1 MGVGCS
7 PTRPSLRASATPDI
21 VPIYH
26 SPFTIYYLHV
36 MAVLKKIRSRLFSA
50 GAGEVEEAGADGAV
64 KAAGAQARY
73 DVRPLTVAQLDECWR
88 LDLRCFVDGE
98 AYSRETF
105 EYLLTSAE
113 SVSYR
118 AVTPDG
124 MMVGF
129 IVGIVEPNH
138 TGHITTLGVA
148 PEHRRRG
155 IAQRMLLKV
164 EEGFRRR
171 GVRITRLEVRSVNS
185 GAQDLY
191 QKLGFAVTQRL
202 PRYYSNGGD
211 GLLMIKSLV

>member
-1 MGVGCS
+1 
-7 PTRPSLRASATPDI
+7 
-21 VPIYH
+21 
-26 SPFTIYYLHV
+26 

-50 GAGEVEEAGADGAV
+50 GAGEGEEAGADGAV
-64 KAAGAQARY
+64 RAAGAQARY

-88 LDLRCFVDGE
+88 LDLRCFIDGE

-105 EYLLTSAE
+105 EYLLTSPE

-118 AVTPDG
+118 AVTPEG
-124 MMVGF
+124 AMVGF
-129 IVGIVEPNH
+129 IVGLVEPDF

-155 IAQRMLLKV
+155 IAHRMLVKA
-164 EEGFRRR
+164 EDGFRRR
-171 GVRITRLEVRSVNS
+171 NVRIVRLEVRSVNL

-191 QKLGFAVTQRL
+191 RRHGYTVTQRLYAGLGYVVTQRL

-211 GLLMIKSLV
+211 GLLMVKSIV

>member
-1 MGVGCS
+1 
-7 PTRPSLRASATPDI
+7 
-21 VPIYH
+21 
-26 SPFTIYYLHV
+26 
-36 MAVLKKIRSRLFSA
+36 MAVLKKIRSRLFSPP
-50 GAGEVEEAGADGAV
+50 GEPAPLSPESAR
-64 KAAGAQARY
+64 AAEVAPAQAPRERY

-105 EYLLTSAE
+105 EYLLTSPE

-118 AVTPDG
+118 AVTTDG
-124 MMVGF
+124 TMVGF
-129 IVGIVEPNH
+129 IVGIVEPDR

-155 IAQRMLLKV
+155 IANKMLKKV

-171 GVRITRLEVRSVNS
+171 NVRIARLEVRSVNT

-191 QKLGFAVTQRL
+191 LKLGFNVTQRL

-211 GLLMIKSLV
+211 GLLMIKSIV

>member
-1 MGVGCS
+1 M
-7 PTRPSLRASATPDI
+7 
-21 VPIYH
+21 
-26 SPFTIYYLHV
+26 
-36 MAVLKKIRSRLFSA
+36 LKKIRSRLFSA
-50 GAGEVEEAGADGAV
+50 GVGEGEEGGAAV
-64 KAAGAQARY
+64 GEGLRAGAQSRY

-105 EYLLTSAE
+105 EYLLTSPE

-124 MMVGF
+124 TMVGF
-129 IVGIVEPNH
+129 IVGIVEPDR
-138 TGHITTLGVA
+138 TGHVTTLGVA

-171 GVRITRLEVRSVNS
+171 GVRITRLEVRSVNT

-191 QKLGFAVTQRL
+191 VKLGFAVTQRL

-211 GLLMIKSLV
+211 GLLMIKSIV